1 MENWVFSYIIYVP
14 QLTYFHTSFPLS
26 KSVTCDSHTSSMEPN
41 RHVLI
46 IICFSLNTTCI
57 KCAMLR
63 MDSRVVA
70 VFTVFHLS
78 TAKLGKQTWSFRPAA
93 TYVSYLLRRTFNF
106 FLSKLLLFFLL
117 IGNLQ
122 GNGIKKFRSRG
133 ANLFYQKWLTWFYYQ
148 SLLQQPSSY
157 FLKFSIDH
165 YWKFDF
171 PMNTIFMRS
180 PYWKCNF
187 PTNPHVRLLVRW
199 LLRPFRVGRS
209 FIVGPS

>member
-1 MENWVFSYIIYVP
+1 MES
-14 QLTYFHTSFPLS
+14 
-26 KSVTCDSHTSSMEPN
+26 N
-41 RHVLI
+41 RHVL

-122 GNGIKKFRSRG
+122 GNWIKKFTSRG
-133 ANLFYQKWLTWFYYQ
+133 ANLVYQKWLTWFYYHSFASATFVLFLKVFNR
-148 SLLQQPSSY
+148 SLLEVWFPYEHY
-157 FLKFSIDH
+157 FHAFS
-165 YWKFDF
+165 
-171 PMNTIFMRS
+171 
-180 PYWKCNF
+180 
-187 PTNPHVRLLVRW
+187 LLEV
-199 LLRPFRVGRS
+199 
-209 FIVGPS
+209 

>member
-1 MENWVFSYIIYVP
+1 MIQTYRFILVQLIIEIQITKIVENIFLDGRSILFFTSITSFRDFLSALIGVWKCNFPALKDQPTDRDRQINKQTTWGFLRKLNFLKAKSYSDILPLYSVENWVFSYIIYVP

-46 IICFSLNTTCI
+46 IICFSLNTITCI

-93 TYVSYLLRRTFNF
+93 TYVSYLLRRTFN
-106 FLSKLLLFFLL
+106 LFFSELPC
-117 IGNLQ
+117 
-122 GNGIKKFRSRG
+122 F
-133 ANLFYQKWLTWFYYQ
+133 F
-148 SLLQQPSSY
+148 
-157 FLKFSIDH
+157 
-165 YWKFDF
+165 
-171 PMNTIFMRS
+171 
-180 PYWKCNF
+180 
-187 PTNPHVRLLVRW
+187 
-199 LLRPFRVGRS
+199 
-209 FIVGPS
+209 